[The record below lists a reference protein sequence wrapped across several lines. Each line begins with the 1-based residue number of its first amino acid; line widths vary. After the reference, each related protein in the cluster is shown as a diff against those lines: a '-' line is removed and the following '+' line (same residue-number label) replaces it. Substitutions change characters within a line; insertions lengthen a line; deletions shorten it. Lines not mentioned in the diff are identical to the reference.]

1 MFSASTASI
10 LNALRTVPAFRDM
23 LLQTRHD
30 IEAER
35 ATLAQE
41 AQPLIATAEKDVHR
55 LELAFNAA
63 MAKRD
68 VAQEAFRLESTA
80 VQLAQAAMFEAHAIA
95 RVRAENIRQR
105 LTESADPCIA
115 LAIAKVDE
123 ILSHEHTA
131 PAVSARTEL
140 VTLLT
145 TTRIDAPARVA
156 EIIGGLGLAHE

>member
-10 LNALRTVPAFRDM
+10 LNALRTVPAFRGM

-35 ATLAQE
+35 ATLAQD
-41 AQPLIATAEKDVHR
+41 AQPSIAPAEKDVHR

-95 RVRAENIRQR
+95 RVRAEHVRQR

-115 LAIAKVDE
+115 VAIAEVDKM
-123 ILSHEHTA
+123 LSRERTA
-131 PAVSARTEL
+131 SAVCARTEL
-140 VTLLT
+140 ETLLT
-145 TTRIDAPARVA
+145 TTRIDVPARVA
-156 EIIGGLGLAHE
+156 EIISGLGLAHE